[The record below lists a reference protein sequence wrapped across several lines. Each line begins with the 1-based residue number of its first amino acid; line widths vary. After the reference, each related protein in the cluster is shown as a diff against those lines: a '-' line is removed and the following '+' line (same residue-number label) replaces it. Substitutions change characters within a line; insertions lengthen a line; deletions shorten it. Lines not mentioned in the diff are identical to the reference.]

1 MILISPIII
10 HPKPSNVEI
19 QDEAASELQVII
31 FGRKGGESRRRD
43 DSLLE
48 DKKVPRSP
56 NKQKIQE
63 KKSETIPM
71 VGGLAS
77 NKAREKVCSIEVK
90 LVMSSMGLYGS
101 KGLIFPSDFATAT
114 IAFVRFGSVWWFE
127 MAQGFVI
134 LIFFVFPPNDFSFH
148 LFGLLGEPPAP
159 SHFIVSI
166 RKLTYFITAL
176 IVGFLT
182 SVWILRETVQITS
195 QSSGLLHLNGYS

>member
-101 KGLIFPSDFATAT
+101 KLPRSDVEV
-114 IAFVRFGSVWWFE
+114 IDGRIVVGGSVL
-127 MAQGFVI
+127 MVAHC
-134 LIFFVFPPNDFSFH
+134 LYYLPMSPSSTAHTRTSH
-148 LFGLLGEPPAP
+148 LVLLVQYEEGDGSSPFG
-159 SHFIVSI
+159 VSNVNS
-166 RKLTYFITAL
+166 RLHL
-176 IVGFLT
+176 
-182 SVWILRETVQITS
+182 VQITS